1 MIDLLKNLKLKP
13 GVTLDLALEKFN
25 EALSEFIDYDADS
38 GELVYIVVSN
48 KAAEKLFNELFE
60 GASFQQYKDYFEID
74 EIWGN
79 RGCEITSMFSFMDE
93 ILTDDIFYDVEN
105 KKFYRD
111 Y

>member
-1 MIDLLKNLKLKP
+1 MINLLENLKLKS
-13 GVTLDLALEKFN
+13 GITLDFALEKFN
-25 EALSEFIDYDADS
+25 EALTEFIDYDVDS

-60 GASFQQYKDYFEID
+60 GASFQQYKDFFEID

-79 RGCEITSMFSFMDE
+79 IGCEITTLFSFMDE
-93 ILTDDIFYDVEN
+93 ILTDDIFYDAKN
-105 KKFYRD
+105 KKFYKD